1 VNHLPA
7 PLLTDPRVTSDASAK
22 NANANVAKAG
32 AEQAGKASHFG
43 AKDWN
48 TVTARKLGGVLELL
62 TRGRNVLFIDVDIA
76 VVRADL
82 VEHAM
87 SKYMITSDTD
97 GHGPDFIFQL
107 NVRDPPPCA
116 REEDPANR
124 ELARKDEPTFNN
136 INSGFYFLRSNA
148 RGIEL
153 IERAIKASESRH
165 GFFTLSLKSSFLG
178 LFFFICIA
186 LLSYAISGC
195 MSF

>member
-1 VNHLPA
+1 
-7 PLLTDPRVTSDASAK
+7 
-22 NANANVAKAG
+22 VAKAG

-62 TRGRNVLFIDVDIA
+62 KRGRNVLFIDVDIA
-76 VVRADL
+76 VARAEL
-82 VEHAM
+82 VEHVM
-87 SKYMITSDTD
+87 SKYMITSDAD

-165 GFFTLSLKSSFLG
+165 GFFTLKSSLLG
-178 LFFFICIA
+178 TFFSHRHCSAVVCNFRMRV
-186 LLSYAISGC
+186 LLMLYFVGIVELLVL
-195 MSF
+195 